1 MMDSLPQR
9 QAPNV
14 IPAHEPD
21 VPPPRAP
28 VHPSSFREVFDEQF
42 DYVWTALRR
51 LGVPDRDRQD
61 QAHEVFLRVSQH
73 LGNYDLA
80 RPIRPW
86 LFAFAARVAS
96 EYRRLSCHRHEVL
109 GEELPAATVREGPEE
124 DAERN
129 RKRRLVIAA
138 LEHLDMDKRAVLIL
152 HDLDGS
158 SVPDIA
164 EALGIP
170 EGTAYSR
177 LRAARAQFT
186 DAVRR
191 LQPQGR
197 GAP

>member
-1 MMDSLPQR
+1 MMDSASDR
-9 QAPNV
+9 QAPDV
-14 IPAHEPD
+14 TPALELD
-21 VPPPRAP
+21 TAPPRAP
-28 VHPSSFREVFDEQF
+28 VDPSTFRRIFEEQF

-61 QAHEVFLRVSQH
+61 QAHEVFLRVSHH
-73 LGNYDLA
+73 LGDYDLA

-86 LFAFAARVAS
+86 LFAFAVRVAS
-96 EYRRLSCHRHEVL
+96 EYRRLSRNRHEVL
-109 GEELPAATVREGPEE
+109 GEELSAAAQGEGPEE

-138 LEHLDMDKRAVLIL
+138 LDHLDMDKRAVLIL
-152 HDLDGS
+152 HDLDGC

-177 LRAARAQFT
+177 LRVARTQFADAA
-186 DAVRR
+186 RR
-191 LQPQGR
+191 LQPR
-197 GAP
+197 ARRAP